1 VGGSLYGKDNPV
13 SEETLVDLYRKMRSG
28 RSWSDA
34 VASYW
39 EKIKKEDKI
48 LLAQYNP
55 KLSPEEIK
63 RYGALAK
70 FRNKII

>member
-1 VGGSLYGKDNPV
+1 
-13 SEETLVDLYRKMRSG
+13 
-28 RSWSDA
+28 

-39 EKIKKEDKI
+39 EKIRKEEDKI

-63 RYGALAK
+63 GYGALAK
-70 FRNKII
+70 FRKKII